1 MKACAYPSEVILQGK
16 SMENK
21 RIGQLLVK
29 EGVIDEGQI
38 EQALTVQAQQTIYKP
53 LGEILRELGF
63 ITKRKL
69 REVLLRYQ
77 KQIQL
82 GELLVKMGVISDY
95 QLMQVLFMQEHGSKK
110 LGQLLAEKGFVTRSN
125 LVSAICLQL
134 GISGIDEKSVVP
146 DKDLLDTVNVAF
158 LRRRRVL
165 PLKYDKNS
173 RILTVLLEDPTDR
186 ETIADL
192 EKLFKAEVEPV
203 MLRTGTVDNLLDE
216 LFDMWHLSR

>member
-69 REVLLRYQ
+69 REVLLKYQ

-125 LVSAICLQL
+125 LVGAICLQL

-203 MLRTGTVDNLLDE
+203 MLRTGAVDNLLDE

>member
-69 REVLLRYQ
+69 REVLLKYQ

-95 QLMQVLFMQEHGSKK
+95 QLKQVLFMQEHRSKK

-173 RILTVLLEDPTDR
+173 RILTVLFEDPTDR

-203 MLRTGTVDNLLDE
+203 MLRTGAVDNLLDE

>member
-21 RIGQLLVK
+21 KIGQFLVK

-38 EQALTVQAQQTIYKP
+38 EQALTVQAQQTIYRP

-69 REVLLRYQ
+69 REVLLKYQ

-95 QLMQVLFMQEHGSKK
+95 QLKQVLFMQEHRSKK

-125 LVSAICLQL
+125 LVRAICLQL

-158 LRRRRVL
+158 LRRRRG
-165 PLKYDKNS
+165 YC
-173 RILTVLLEDPTDR
+173 R
-186 ETIADL
+186 
-192 EKLFKAEVEPV
+192 
-203 MLRTGTVDNLLDE
+203 
-216 LFDMWHLSR
+216 